1 MSHSISP
8 VDKSPSGE
16 CVAVAKEETV
26 DPEIHPMSQEEE
38 DAQVHGEQAEQ
49 AAQAV
54 AAEATIQVVLKTMQ
68 HITVVV
74 AEVAGITATLEPEQ
88 DIKE

>member
-26 DPEIHPMSQEEE
+26 DQEIHPMSREEE
-38 DAQVHGEQAEQ
+38 DAPVHDGSLREFKRMSLMQQFRFQTTTRRMRKKLGSPVGCE
-49 AAQAV
+49 
-54 AAEATIQVVLKTMQ
+54 IQDNRLRR
-68 HITVVV
+68 
-74 AEVAGITATLEPEQ
+74 
-88 DIKE
+88 